1 MTKVL
6 IAGAAALMLAA
17 CMTESMPIK
26 QTAGALGGGAAGG
39 VLGSQFGKGN
49 GQLLATAGGTLLGA
63 FLGSEL
69 GKSLDR
75 ADTLAVSQATNQAY
89 AAPLGQTISWNTP
102 ESGNSGTIT
111 PVREGRT
118 PTGSYCR
125 EFQQQVIIG
134 GRSER
139 AYGTACQ
146 QPDGSWQV
154 VSTDS

>member
-6 IAGAAALMLAA
+6 IAGAAALVLAA
-17 CMTESMPIK
+17 CTTDGMPIK

-75 ADTLAVSQATNQAY
+75 ADTLAVSQAANQAY
-89 AAPLGQTISWNTP
+89 AAPLGQTISWNSP
-102 ESGNSGTIT
+102 DSGHSGTIT

-125 EFQQQVIIG
+125 EFQQTITVG
-134 GRSER
+134 GRQQQATGQACR
-139 AYGTACQ
+139 QADGT
-146 QPDGSWQV
+146 WQI
-154 VSTDS
+154 VS

>member
-1 MTKVL
+1 MMKVL
-6 IAGAAALMLAA
+6 MAGVAALALAA
-17 CMTESMPIK
+17 CTTNGLPIK

-49 GQLLATAGGTLLGA
+49 GQLLATAGGTLVGA

-75 ADTLAVSQATNQAY
+75 ADTLAASQAADRAY

-102 ESGNSGTIT
+102 GSGNSGTIT

-118 PTGSYCR
+118 ATGSYCR
-125 EFQQQVIIG
+125 EFQQTITVG
-134 GRSER
+134 GRKEQATGQACR
-139 AYGTACQ
+139 QADGT
-146 QPDGSWQV
+146 WQIAG
-154 VSTDS
+154 

>member
-6 IAGAAALMLAA
+6 IAGVAALVLAA
-17 CMTESMPIK
+17 CTTDGMPIK

-118 PTGSYCR
+118 PTCR
-125 EFQQQVIIG
+125 Q
-134 GRSER
+134 
-139 AYGTACQ
+139 T
-146 QPDGSWQV
+146 DGSWKI
-154 VSTDS
+154 VS

>member
-17 CMTESMPIK
+17 CTTDGMPIK

-125 EFQQQVIIG
+125 EFQQTITVG
-134 GRSER
+134 GRKEQ
-139 AYGTACQ
+139 ATGQACRQ
-146 QPDGSWQV
+146 TDGSWKI
-154 VSTDS
+154 VS